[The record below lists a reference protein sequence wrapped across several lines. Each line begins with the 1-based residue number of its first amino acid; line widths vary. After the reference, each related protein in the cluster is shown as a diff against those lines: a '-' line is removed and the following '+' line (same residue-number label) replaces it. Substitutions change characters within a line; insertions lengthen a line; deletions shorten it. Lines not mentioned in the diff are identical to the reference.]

1 MIDRPE
7 HDFDALVIGAG
18 PAGTAAAGVLA
29 GHGRRVALIERDPSP
44 RYRVGESL
52 IPHCWHALDRL
63 GLVDAVADSD
73 FVVQK
78 NSVQFASQEGA
89 VSKPFYFFEHTDHP
103 CARTWQ
109 VEREAFDQL
118 LLKTALDRGAT
129 YFPETSVEDFLRDGD
144 GIAGVVATDANQRGD
159 ARRLELRAPVT
170 IDATGRDTL
179 AQRKHGWRVPDDRLR
194 KMAIWTYFKGGLRDT
209 GVDEGTT
216 TIAYL
221 PEKGWFWYIPLP
233 NDIVSVGIVAE
244 KEYLFGS
251 TSTLAEIFERQV
263 RVQGWVAERL
273 AGAERIDEFRV
284 TSDFSYR
291 SKHCAA
297 DGLVLAGDA
306 FAFLDPVFSSGVYF
320 ALTSGVMAA
329 DAVHAALEAGDTSAA
344 RFGEYGD
351 RFRAQ
356 MEPMRRLVYAFYDH
370 DFNFGAF
377 LKKHPDL
384 RSDLTDCLIGDL
396 EKDYAP
402 FFEAMGEF
410 ADVPQPL
417 AHGGPLVREA

>member
-7 HDFDALVIGAG
+7 NDFDAIVIGAG
-18 PAGTAAAGVLA
+18 PAGTAAAGALA
-29 GHGRRVALIERDPSP
+29 AEGKRVALIEKDPSP

-52 IPHCWHALDRL
+52 IPFCWHALNRL
-63 GLVDAVADSD
+63 GVVDQIAGSD

-78 NSVQFASQEGA
+78 NSVQFASLEGS

-109 VEREAFDQL
+109 VRRQEFDQL
-118 LLKTALDRGAT
+118 LLRNACDKGAT
-129 YFPETSVEDFLRDGD
+129 LFPLTTVEEFVRDGD
-144 GIAGVVATDANQRGD
+144 KIVGVQAKVEREGGESEAFT
-159 ARRLELRAPVT
+159 LRAPIT
-170 IDATGRDTL
+170 IDASGRAAL
-179 AQRKHGWRVPDDRLR
+179 AQKKHGWRVPDDKLR
-194 KMAIWTYFKGGLRDT
+194 KMAIWTYYEGAVRDE

-233 NDIVSVGIVAE
+233 NDIVSIGIVAE
-244 KEYLFGS
+244 KEYLFAE
-251 TSTLAEIFERQV
+251 TSTMREIFEREAA
-263 RVQGWVAERL
+263 RQGWIAERL
-273 AGAERIDEFRV
+273 EPARRVDEFRV

-291 SKHCAA
+291 SRHCAA

-320 ALTSGVMAA
+320 ALTSGIMAA
-329 DAVHAALEAGDTSAA
+329 DAALAALEAGDTSSE
-344 RFGEYGD
+344 RFSEYGE

-356 MEPMRRLVYAFYDH
+356 MEPMRRLVYAFYDSE
-370 DFNFGAF
+370 FNFGAF

-396 EKDYAP
+396 ERDYTP
-402 FFEAMGEF
+402 FFEAMKEF
-410 ADVPQPL
+410 AEVPAPL
-417 AHGGPLVREA
+417 EYGGPRS